1 METSRDDFVIAI
13 RSAFLKKGTQQRF
26 SLLSLIFFSLILLI
40 LGSLNF
46 KAINYLKI
54 TIKEIIYR
62 SSFIVSGP
70 ENFIKDYHVVI
81 QKHFNLYREN
91 EKNKSELLSLRS
103 KDLLNQFMILENQRL
118 KIIVDDYLVKSDTV
132 FAKVLSDKGSPFLKS
147 IIINKGSRHNISL
160 GMLAMDG
167 EYLVGKVV
175 EVNYLSSRVLLLSD
189 LNSKIPVTVEPNGLL
204 SILSGTGEKYGII
217 QYSKE
222 YENIEGE
229 SIIYTSGAGGLFK
242 AGIPIGRIKANDLSE
257 KKKVKFF
264 SDFSQLKFL
273 KILSFKENEV
283 EWQNIEIK
291 ILLKKYY
298 YSYH

>member
-54 TIKEIIYR
+54 TIKEIVYR

-70 ENFIKDYHVVI
+70 ESFIKDYHAVV
-81 QKHFNLYREN
+81 QKHFNLYKEN
-91 EKNKSELLSLRS
+91 EKNKLELLSLRS
-103 KDLLNQFMILENQRL
+103 KDLLNEFMISENRRL
-118 KIIVDDYLVKSDTV
+118 KDIVDDYLVKSDTII
-132 FAKVLSDKGSPFLKS
+132 ARVLSDKGSPFLRS
-147 IIINKGSRHNISL
+147 IIVNKGSKHNISL

-204 SILSGTGEKYGII
+204 SILSGTGEEYGII

-222 YENIEGE
+222 YKNIEGE

-257 KKKVKFF
+257 KKKLN
-264 SDFSQLKFL
+264 FSQIFL
-273 KILSFKENEV
+273 N
-283 EWQNIEIK
+283 
-291 ILLKKYY
+291 
-298 YSYH
+298 

>member
-54 TIKEIIYR
+54 TIKEIVYR

-70 ENFIKDYHVVI
+70 ESFIKDYHAVV
-81 QKHFNLYREN
+81 QKHFNLYKEN
-91 EKNKSELLSLRS
+91 EKNKLELLSLRS
-103 KDLLNQFMILENQRL
+103 KDLLNEFMISENRRL
-118 KIIVDDYLVKSDTV
+118 KDIVDDYLVKSDTII
-132 FAKVLSDKGSPFLKS
+132 ARVLSDKGSPFLRS
-147 IIINKGSRHNISL
+147 IIVNKGSKHNISL

-204 SILSGTGEKYGII
+204 SILSGTGEEYGII

-257 KKKVKFF
+257 KKKVEFF

-273 KILSFKENEV
+273 KILSFKKNEA
-283 EWQNIEIK
+283 E
-291 ILLKKYY
+291 
-298 YSYH
+298 